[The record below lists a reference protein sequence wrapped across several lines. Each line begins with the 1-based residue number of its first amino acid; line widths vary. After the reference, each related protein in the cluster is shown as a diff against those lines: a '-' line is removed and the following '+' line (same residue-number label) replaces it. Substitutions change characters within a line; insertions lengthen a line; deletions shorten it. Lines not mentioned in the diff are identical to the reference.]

1 MVVGGSTMWVQWL
14 VYGIP
19 DAPKASERVAAEAAE
34 LLLVSETEGDWEA
47 AMLIIRS
54 RMIIAT
60 TELVFLPVGSLLGIY
75 AM

>member
-1 MVVGGSTMWVQWL
+1 MWVQWL

-34 LLLVSETEGDWEA
+34 LLLESETEGDWEA

-54 RMIIAT
+54 RIIIAT
-60 TELVFLPVGSLLGIY
+60 IELIFYLPTVLAYSMYIY